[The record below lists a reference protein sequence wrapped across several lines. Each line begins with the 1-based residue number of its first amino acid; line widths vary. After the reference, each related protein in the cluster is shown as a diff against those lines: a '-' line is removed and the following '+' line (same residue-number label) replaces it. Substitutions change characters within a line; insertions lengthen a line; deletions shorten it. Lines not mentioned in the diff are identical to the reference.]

1 MRHTPCHALT
11 NLKVCAACFTCF
23 TSTKVLVLLVQKV
36 QLLTQNMRRL
46 YYRELS
52 LALERDNAVVVM
64 REEDPRCFY
73 WLYWFYYSRKA

>member
-1 MRHTPCHALT
+1 
-11 NLKVCAACFTCF
+11 
-23 TSTKVLVLLVQKV
+23 
-36 QLLTQNMRRL
+36 MRRL